1 MRSAGMA
8 VALAAVVMAGC
19 KPNLE
24 GYVLCGNHYREGD
37 QISETAKLTV
47 RNTGTANVQGSM
59 TASSGQPFYKVDL
72 VLSTDRVAPVEFAT
86 VPDPYRF
93 EEDMLL
99 QGGRISTKTVLD
111 GKSVEYSVDD
121 PPELLGLIP
130 PGMPALPTGRD
141 TFYLI
146 AVIDPGNE
154 IAESDETDNLAVAP
168 FQLTR

>member
-59 TASSGQPFYKVDL
+59 TASPGQPYGSRK
-72 VLSTDRVAPVEFAT
+72 E
-86 VPDPYRF
+86 
-93 EEDMLL
+93 
-99 QGGRISTKTVLD
+99 
-111 GKSVEYSVDD
+111 
-121 PPELLGLIP
+121 
-130 PGMPALPTGRD
+130 PT
-141 TFYLI
+141 
-146 AVIDPGNE
+146 
-154 IAESDETDNLAVAP
+154 
-168 FQLTR
+168 